1 MSTETPAI
9 STPPSS
15 HQPTDLPSPK
25 LEIMDDQGPSPMT
38 MLTFFKGPSRNKLAE
53 NPVRKSICFGLVS
66 HHPSQQ
72 PQPNR
77 HADRPRVVTNWK
89 SESETQREILNSL
102 EQPVFSPTMSHNRSS
117 SSHSHPTDQR
127 IEPLNLKSIPAE
139 VLLPFNERENE
150 IVELL
155 AEPQNLGL
163 YKRLKDRLLQAESW
177 PKFEKGLLRASR
189 EEIGDREWIVAIRAL
204 IEPLD
209 DHLWVSFRGL
219 IGADGLDDQESKPAK
234 EEDWHVQP
242 FKVRRSSIRSTD
254 GRRRMDS
261 HHSRSISSDSS
272 LSGVGTLESDMED
285 SFSMVSQSPRARM
298 DSIKE
303 HDFLESELDDPEA
316 PGCDSPGMIPQT
328 GSDSGDDQAD
338 DSHVLALKIL
348 DGPSDPIPS
357 SSDPKGDVKHA
368 YCLLPHG
375 LKYSFGQVVD
385 HGLGLQSLNVPA

>member
-1 MSTETPAI
+1 
-9 STPPSS
+9 
-15 HQPTDLPSPK
+15 
-25 LEIMDDQGPSPMT
+25 MT
-38 MLTFFKGPSRNKLAE
+38 MLTFFKGPSRNKQAE

-102 EQPVFSPTMSHNRSS
+102 EQPVFSPTMIHNRSS
-117 SSHSHPTDQR
+117 SCHSHPADQR

-155 AEPQNLGL
+155 AEPQNQGL
-163 YKRLKDRLLQAESW
+163 YKRLNDRLLQAESW
-177 PKFEKGLLRASR
+177 SKFEKEFLRASR
-189 EEIGDREWIVAIRAL
+189 AEIGDREWITAIRAL

-219 IGADGLDDQESKPAK
+219 IGADGLDDQESRPPT
-234 EEDWHVQP
+234 EEGWHVQP

-261 HHSRSISSDSS
+261 HHSRSFSSDSS
-272 LSGVGTLESDMED
+272 SLSGFGTLESEPED
-285 SFSMVSQSPRARM
+285 SISMVSQSPRTRM

-316 PGCDSPGMIPQT
+316 PAFDCPSMILQT
-328 GSDSGDDQAD
+328 GSDSSDDQAD

-348 DGPSDPIPS
+348 DGPSDPHPS
-357 SSDPKGDVKHA
+357 SSDSNSHVKHA
-368 YCLLPHG
+368 CCLLPHG
-375 LKYSFGQVVD
+375 LKYSFGQVLD
-385 HGLGLQSLNVPA
+385 HGLGFQSLNVPA